1 MPPARPA
8 PEARGRFVVFEGPEG
23 AGKSSQ
29 LLLLK
34 ERLLAAGIEPLFTR
48 EPGGTPLGEA
58 VREVVLDP
66 RLKVDA
72 LAEFLLYSAARA
84 QHVRDVIAPALAAGK
99 DVVCDRFTA
108 ASVAYQGYGRGLDL
122 QLVESLNRR
131 VADGLTPDL
140 TVLLDIDPGLGL
152 ARASGRAVHDRLEA
166 AGLAFHHR
174 VREGF
179 VAQSQAQS
187 GGRWVRIDADTA
199 PESLADAVWRAVA
212 PLFTRKEVI
221 E

>member
-8 PEARGRFVVFEGPEG
+8 PDARGRFVVFEGPEG

-29 LLLLK
+29 LRLLK
-34 ERLLAAGIEPLFTR
+34 ERLLAAGLEPLFTR

-58 VREVVLDP
+58 VRDVVLDP
-66 RLKVDA
+66 RLKVDP

-84 QHVRDVIAPALAAGK
+84 QHVSDVIAPALAAGK
-99 DVVCDRFTA
+99 DIVCDRFTA

-122 QLVESLNRR
+122 ELVESLNRR
-131 VADGLTPDL
+131 VTNGLTPDL
-140 TVLLDIDPGLGL
+140 TVLLDIDPELGL
-152 ARASGRAVHDRLEA
+152 SRASGRAGHDRLEA
-166 AGLAFHHR
+166 AGLDFHHR

-187 GGRWVRIDADTA
+187 GGRWVRIDANTA
-199 PESLADAVWRAVA
+199 PESLADAVWRAVS
-212 PLFTRKEVI
+212 PLLTRREVI